1 MENLGRVVLLMG
13 GVSSEREV
21 SLMSGEGV
29 HKALVSKGVDVLKFD
44 PKTDS
49 LETLEKGGFDRA
61 FIALHGRLGEDGTIQ
76 GVLNY
81 LGIPY
86 TGPGVTASAMAIDKD
101 LTKRVWRSAG
111 IPVPEGVMID
121 PKADDAVLE
130 EAIACLGATGLVVKP
145 AHDGSSIG
153 VTKLAEPTVAA
164 LRKAL
169 EDAAGVRGD
178 EVLVEEYIH
187 GREFTV
193 AVLDGRALPVI
204 EIRAPEGDY
213 DFNNKY
219 FGDAVHYDCPAKL
232 EDEAAAT
239 LGSLCRRRTRLVPHR
254 RAAARR
260 RLLRAARDQYVAR
273 HDASFARADG
283 GPCGRHGLCRP
294 VPQGSVARP
303 LRLSAGAD
311 DRRSF
316 AG

>member
-145 AHDGSSIG
+145 TTVPRLASPSSPSRPSPPSERRLRTLRASAATRCLSRSTFTAGSSRSPC
-153 VTKLAEPTVAA
+153 LTV
-164 LRKAL
+164 
-169 EDAAGVRGD
+169 VR
-178 EVLVEEYIH
+178 
-187 GREFTV
+187 F
-193 AVLDGRALPVI
+193 P
-204 EIRAPEGDY
+204 
-213 DFNNKY
+213 
-219 FGDAVHYDCPAKL
+219 
-232 EDEAAAT
+232 
-239 LGSLCRRRTRLVPHR
+239 
-254 RAAARR
+254 
-260 RLLRAARDQYVAR
+260 
-273 HDASFARADG
+273 
-283 GPCGRHGLCRP
+283 
-294 VPQGSVARP
+294 
-303 LRLSAGAD
+303 
-311 DRRSF
+311 
-316 AG
+316 

>member
-1 MENLGRVVLLMG
+1 MENYGRVVLLMG

-29 HKALVSKGVDVLKFD
+29 YEALLSKGVEVVKFD
-44 PKTDS
+44 PKTDG
-49 LETLEKGGFDRA
+49 LEKLEKGGFDRA

-86 TGPGVTASAMAIDKD
+86 TGPGVTASAMAIDKE
-101 LTKRVWRSAG
+101 LTKRVWKSAG

-130 EAIACLGATGLVVKP
+130 SAIERLGATGLVVKP

-153 VTKLAEPTVAA
+153 VTKLVRPCVET

-169 EDAAGVRGD
+169 EDAAGARGD

-187 GREFTV
+187 GREFTI

-219 FGDAVHYDCPAKL
+219 YTDTVQYDCPASL
-232 EDEAAAT
+232 AEEEAGMLGELCERAFAAV
-239 LGSLCRRRTRLVPHR
+239 G
-254 RAAARR
+254 ARGWSR
-260 RLLRAARDQYVAR
+260 I
-273 HDASFARADG
+273 DALQRADG
-283 GPCGRHGLCRP
+283 
-294 VPQGSVARP
+294 
-303 LRLSAGAD
+303 
-311 DRRSF
+311 SF
-316 AG
+316 ALLEINTSPGMTPHSLVPMAARAVGMDYADLCLKVLSLARCD

>member
-232 EDEAAAT
+232 EDEAAA
-239 LGSLCRRRTRLVPHR
+239 HR

>member
-204 EIRAPEGDY
+204 EIRAPCLLYTSPSPRD
-213 DFNNKY
+213 
-219 FGDAVHYDCPAKL
+219 
-232 EDEAAAT
+232 
-239 LGSLCRRRTRLVPHR
+239 RTRCIRDRLVPHR

>member
-178 EVLVEEYIH
+178 EVLVE
-187 GREFTV
+187 
-193 AVLDGRALPVI
+193 
-204 EIRAPEGDY
+204 
-213 DFNNKY
+213 
-219 FGDAVHYDCPAKL
+219 
-232 EDEAAAT
+232 
-239 LGSLCRRRTRLVPHR
+239 
-254 RAAARR
+254 
-260 RLLRAARDQYVAR
+260 
-273 HDASFARADG
+273 
-283 GPCGRHGLCRP
+283 
-294 VPQGSVARP
+294 
-303 LRLSAGAD
+303 
-311 DRRSF
+311 
-316 AG
+316 

>member
-29 HKALVSKGVDVLKFD
+29 YKALVSKGVDVVKFD

-49 LETLEKGGFDRA
+49 LEALEKGGFDRA

-81 LGIPY
+81 LGVPY

-101 LTKRVWRSAG
+101 LTKRIWRSAG
-111 IPVPEGVMID
+111 IPVPEGVMIN
-121 PKADDAVLE
+121 PKADDEVLE
-130 EAIACLGATGLVVKP
+130 DAIARLGATGLVVKP

-153 VTKLAEPTVAA
+153 VTKLGKPTVAS

-187 GREFTV
+187 GREFTI
-193 AVLDGRALPVI
+193 AVLDGVALPVI

-232 EDEAAAT
+232 GDDETKQLGTLCERAFAAV
-239 LGSLCRRRTRLVPHR
+239 G
-254 RAAARR
+254 ARGWSR
-260 RLLRAARDQYVAR
+260 I
-273 HDASFARADG
+273 DALQRADG
-283 GPCGRHGLCRP
+283 
-294 VPQGSVARP
+294 
-303 LRLSAGAD
+303 
-311 DRRSF
+311 SF
-316 AG
+316 ALLEINTAPGMTPHSLVPMAARAVGMDYADLCLKVLSLARCD

>member
-130 EAIACLGATGLVVKP
+130 EAIACLGATGLAVKP

-193 AVLDGRALPVI
+193 AVL
-204 EIRAPEGDY
+204 EGDY

-239 LGSLCRRRTRLVPHR
+239 LGSLCE
-254 RAAARR
+254 RAFAAVG
-260 RLLRAARDQYVAR
+260 ARGWSR
-273 HDASFARADG
+273 IDALQRADG
-283 GPCGRHGLCRP
+283 
-294 VPQGSVARP
+294 
-303 LRLSAGAD
+303 
-311 DRRSF
+311 SF
-316 AG
+316 ALLEINTSPGMTPHSLVPMAARAVGMDYADLCLKVLSLARCD

>member
-239 LGSLCRRRTRLVPHR
+239 LGSLCE
-254 RAAARR
+254 RAFAAVG
-260 RLLRAARDQYVAR
+260 ARGWSR
-273 HDASFARADG
+273 IDALQRADG
-283 GPCGRHGLCRP
+283 
-294 VPQGSVARP
+294 
-303 LRLSAGAD
+303 
-311 DRRSF
+311 SF
-316 AG
+316 ALLGINTSPGMTPHSLVPMAARAVGMDYADLCLKVLSLARCD